1 MEKIYA
7 ESFRDLIV
15 YQKAKAV
22 SRKIFELSKT
32 FPREETYS
40 LTDQIRRSSR
50 SIGAQIAEAWGKR
63 RYKKHF
69 ISKLT
74 DSDSEQLETQHWVG
88 DAADC
93 EYITKAQKNDLIE
106 KLSEIGRMLN
116 SMMNKADKF
125 CGSEPGSIR
134 EEVSNYIISPTTDN

>member
-74 DSDSEQLETQHWVG
+74 DSDSEQLET
-88 DAADC
+88 
-93 EYITKAQKNDLIE
+93 
-106 KLSEIGRMLN
+106 
-116 SMMNKADKF
+116 
-125 CGSEPGSIR
+125 
-134 EEVSNYIISPTTDN
+134 

>member
-1 MEKIYA
+1 MQKVYA

-15 YQKAKAV
+15 YQKAKTV
-22 SRKIFELSKT
+22 SRKIFELTKF
-32 FPREETYS
+32 FPKEETYS

-93 EYITKAQKNDLIE
+93 EYITKEQEKDLIE
-106 KLSEIGRMLN
+106 RLSEIGRMLN

-125 CGSEPGSIR
+125 CGAEPDSIR
-134 EEVSNYIISPTTDN
+134 EEVADYIISPSTEN